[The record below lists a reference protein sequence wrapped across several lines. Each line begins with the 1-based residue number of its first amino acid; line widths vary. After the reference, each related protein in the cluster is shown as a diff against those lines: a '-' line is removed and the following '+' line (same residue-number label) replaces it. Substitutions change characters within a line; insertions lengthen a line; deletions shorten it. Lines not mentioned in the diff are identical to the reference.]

1 MKEFDKDEKTKSSGV
16 EKGDREAELPCKD
29 CGSKEHKT
37 SEHKGKK
44 SKKYEERKKELA
56 AKHK

>member
-1 MKEFDKDEKTKSSGV
+1 MKEDKDEKTGSNV

-44 SKKYEERKKELA
+44 SKKYEEKKRELA
-56 AKHK
+56 EKKK